1 MLKYTLSTLNRL
13 QDLVKESGYIL
24 RYEKGSFKS
33 GYCVLQDKKILVVN
47 KYFETEA
54 RITCLLE
61 ILPLLQIN
69 KSDLSEANRKFLE
82 RISQSEL
89 ILENPESN
97 SNAA

>member
-69 KSDLSEANRKFLE
+69 KSGLSEANRKFLE

>member
-69 KSDLSEANRKFLE
+69 KPDLSEANRKFLE